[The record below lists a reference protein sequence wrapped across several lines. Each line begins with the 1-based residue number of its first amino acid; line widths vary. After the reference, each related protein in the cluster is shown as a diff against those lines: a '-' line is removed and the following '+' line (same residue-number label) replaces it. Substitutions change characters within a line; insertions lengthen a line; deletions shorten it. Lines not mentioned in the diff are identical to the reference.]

1 MLDAT
6 KLRECLE
13 FGPFLYVV
21 RDAPFKCA
29 NRVQVPNGSTQVG
42 KEAEM
47 SDPREITALSFA
59 FGMLMLS
66 LGVGIPFATVMGCIK
81 LARWAFE

>member
-1 MLDAT
+1 
-6 KLRECLE
+6 
-13 FGPFLYVV
+13 
-21 RDAPFKCA
+21 
-29 NRVQVPNGSTQVG
+29 
-42 KEAEM
+42 M